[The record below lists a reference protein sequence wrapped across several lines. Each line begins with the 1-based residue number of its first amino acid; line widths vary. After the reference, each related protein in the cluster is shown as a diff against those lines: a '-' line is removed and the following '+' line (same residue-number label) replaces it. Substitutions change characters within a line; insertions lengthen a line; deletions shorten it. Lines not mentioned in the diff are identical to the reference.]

1 MPLET
6 ESLILRPR
14 KEADAEECYQLSV
27 CTPKVE
33 DLWFRQT
40 MMADPETMAYNHA
53 CGGTIPFPEK
63 DWKAWYDHWIV
74 NHENKRYY
82 RYLNSKTEGF
92 VGEIAYHYDDE
103 RRIYIADVLVYTPY
117 RNKGYGGKGLDLLCD
132 AAKENGISV
141 LYDDIA
147 ADNPA
152 VTLLLK
158 KGFTEEYRT
167 DEIIML
173 KKILNGQQRSAQN
186 IIPSES

>member
-14 KEADAEECYQLSV
+14 KAEDVKECYQLSA
-27 CTPKVE
+27 CTPKFE

-53 CGGTIPFPEK
+53 WGGTIPFPEEH
-63 DWKAWYDHWIV
+63 WKAWYEHWIV

-82 RYLNSKTEGF
+82 RYLKAEGF
-92 VGEIAYHYDDE
+92 IGEIAYHYDDE
-103 RRIYIADVLVYTPY
+103 RLIYIADVLVYAPY
-117 RNKGYGGKGLDLLCD
+117 RKKGYGGKGLALLCD
-132 AAKENGISV
+132 AAKENGIAV

-152 VTLLLK
+152 VTLFLK
-158 KGFTEEYRT
+158 NGFAEEYRT
-167 DEIIML
+167 DEFIML
-173 KKILNGQQRSAQN
+173 KKMLNGQHLSAQN
-186 IIPSES
+186 MIPGES